1 VGCVCRGDC
10 FPGSYTGPLYYIDV
24 DLASSLCSKP
34 LDNFIIRKIWTFASL
49 NLPITHSLIHK
60 IVHCKAKTT
69 TSFSLNWTLHPGL
82 ETAHHK
88 QGHTALSGPVDSM
101 HFVKCICFILWTL
114 TVLSWISPLGT
125 CQNSV
130 YFPILWLDFVKF
142 TACFPLPRSQAA
154 AAGSFFGSY
163 FQRRCVNWQK
173 KQESRENRKTPYI
186 NTNIP
191 HPTHNLA

>member
-1 VGCVCRGDC
+1 MGCVCRGDC

-34 LDNFIIRKIWTFASL
+34 LDKFRKIWTFASL

-114 TVLSWISPLGT
+114 TVLYFLGFLLLAHVKILCT
-125 CQNSV
+125 FQ
-130 YFPILWLDFVKF
+130 YFDLILWNLQCVFRFLVLK
-142 TACFPLPRSQAA
+142 PQRQAV
-154 AAGSFFGSY
+154 SFGSY
-163 FQRRCVNWQK
+163 FQRRCVNRQK
-173 KQESRENRKTPYI
+173 KPYI

-191 HPTHNLA
+191 HTTHNLA